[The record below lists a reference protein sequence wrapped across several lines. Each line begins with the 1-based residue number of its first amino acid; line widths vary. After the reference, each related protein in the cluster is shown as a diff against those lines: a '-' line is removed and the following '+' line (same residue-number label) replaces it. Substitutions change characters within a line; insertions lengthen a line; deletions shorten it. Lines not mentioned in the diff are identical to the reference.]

1 MLNYK
6 DNSVWYIYMSHLDRI
21 ILILDKFNNIA
32 YSGCTTNLDEVLKS
46 LIIYSL

>member
-1 MLNYK
+1 M
-6 DNSVWYIYMSHLDRI
+6 VYIYICMPHLARI